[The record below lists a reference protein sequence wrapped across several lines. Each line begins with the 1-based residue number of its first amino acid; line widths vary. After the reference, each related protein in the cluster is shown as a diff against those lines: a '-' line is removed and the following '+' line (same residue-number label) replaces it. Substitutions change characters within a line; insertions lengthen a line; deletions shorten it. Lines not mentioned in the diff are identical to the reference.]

1 MLHLTN
7 VLPIAFLPTSIITN
21 ILLGLVVMERDS
33 DSKGRGFDPLHCILG
48 GHFSHIFVVKI
59 VLFV

>member
-7 VLPIAFLPTSIITN
+7 VLPIALLPTWIITI

-33 DSKGRGFDPLHCILG
+33 DSKGRGFNSPHCILG